1 MALQKLGRTKDQ
13 RRALLRQLV
22 TQVVEHGKIETTAGK
37 VQAIR
42 PLVDRMVTLGK
53 RGDLA
58 ARRQAAA
65 FLVSPAAVKKLFAEV
80 APKYKERSG
89 GYTRVVKLEPRRGD
103 GAPLAVIE
111 LV

>member
-22 TQVVEHGKIETTAGK
+22 TQVVEHGKIKTTAGK
-37 VQAIR
+37 AQAIR

-80 APKYKERSG
+80 APKYGERSG
-89 GYTRVVKLEPRRGD
+89 GYTRIVKLEPRRGD